1 MEMARLTP
9 RKRWH
14 KVAQG
19 DTRARARVIEGFWNC
34 KAIPYKEP
42 MMKGREEEDEGG
54 GGGRTMGA
62 FERLWRIV
70 ESI

>member
-1 MEMARLTP
+1 T
-9 RKRWH
+9 RWH

-19 DTRARARVIEGFWNC
+19 DTRAKARVIEGFWNC

-54 GGGRTMGA
+54 GGGRTMGHLKG
-62 FERLWRIV
+62 FGGLWRAI
-70 ESI
+70 